1 MKAVR
6 SLKES
11 LLMCIP
17 CYSFDDNPRVVKT
30 ASTILG
36 LLLGL
41 FLLVPWSWAQEAG
54 ITDASIHIGS
64 TLPLEGD
71 FRIYGEAIKK
81 GMEAALADQ
90 SAQGRQIGLW
100 AVNDFYN
107 PPRTVEAAQ
116 QLIDRGIFLMLGS
129 FGSPTTHAVLP
140 LLAEHQIPAL
150 GFTTGAG
157 FTEPGDI
164 LNFRASYAQ
173 EVATA
178 IELGL
183 ELGIKPTEVCV
194 YVQNDAYGMSGVLGL
209 KSVLVKHPGTEEIIA
224 KLEQILSLTGDNPN
238 RNYIGPVGVYQRDTV
253 SARDGY
259 LSLKKWEETSGYRC
273 QFVATTAVYDSAVT
287 FMAYARYKNETWMF
301 SSPSPAG
308 GDKLTEMLK
317 AHGIT
322 GRVIVTQIVPALDS
336 ELPVVAEARAA
347 LGPEMDEYAL
357 EGYLVGRLF
366 LAITRAVEGPLTRE
380 SFLRAARRQPYNLGG
395 IEVDYTAGQQGSNFV
410 LLTHLPLF

>member
-1 MKAVR
+1 MHAQHDRNGGAGAVGWCR
-6 SLKES
+6 LKNGITLSLA
-11 LLMCIP
+11 L
-17 CYSFDDNPRVVKT
+17 
-30 ASTILG
+30 ILSSI
-36 LLLGL
+36 LS
-41 FLLVPWSWAQEAG
+41 WSWAQEAG
-54 ITDASIHIGS
+54 VTDASIRIGS

-71 FRIYGEAIKK
+71 FRIYGEAIHK
-81 GMEAALADQ
+81 GMEAALANQ
-90 SAQGRQIGLW
+90 SVQERRIELS
-100 AVNDFYN
+100 VINDFYN

-129 FGSPTTHAVLP
+129 FGSPTTRAVLS

-183 ELGIKPTEVCV
+183 ELGIKPTDVCV

-209 KSVLVKHPGTEEIIA
+209 KSVLVKHPGTEEIVA

-238 RNYIGPVGVYQRDTV
+238 RNHIGPVGVYQRDTV
-253 SARDGY
+253 SAREGY
-259 LSLKKWEETSGYRC
+259 LSLKKWEETSGNRC

-366 LAITRAVEGPLTRE
+366 LAIARAVEGPLTRE

-395 IEVDYTAGQQGSNFV
+395 VEVDYTSGQQGSNFV